1 MTLERSYITAVVKLK
16 LSKTEKGHFLT
27 LTKVDFSFAL
37 CIFVHSRIS
46 SSTFMSSSSVV
57 KCTSN
62 AAPQIN
68 MISLYNAYQK

>member
-27 LTKVDFSFAL
+27 LTKVDLTFAL
-37 CIFVHSRIS
+37 CIFCTFPNF
-46 SSTFMSSSSVV
+46 SSTVMSSSSVA

-68 MISLYNAYQK
+68 MMSLHNAYQK